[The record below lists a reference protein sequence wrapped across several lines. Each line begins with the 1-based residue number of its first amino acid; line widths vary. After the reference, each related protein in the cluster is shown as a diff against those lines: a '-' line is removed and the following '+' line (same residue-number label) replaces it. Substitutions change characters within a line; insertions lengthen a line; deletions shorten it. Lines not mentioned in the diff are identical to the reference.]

1 MWQETRGGAILTSVR
16 RPAKYIVSDEHRFVY
31 FVVQKVACSSIK
43 TALLPLF
50 DLGAEGRELVRKDGT
65 TAVHKLFAESP
76 HELRREDFL
85 ANLEAGRYD
94 GYFKFAFVR
103 NPWDRL
109 VSCYLQK
116 FAPGGRRLRYGSPHK
131 DKLYR
136 GMPFAEFVEVIRSI
150 PDEEA
155 NSHFRSQHVAVCG
168 ENGTPMA
175 DFVGCFE
182 SLEED
187 FGFVAGRIGAPRLKL
202 PYLTQSLSRSGRPY
216 REFYDDELVEKVGER
231 FRKDAELFGYSF

>member
-1 MWQETRGGAILTSVR
+1 VS

-50 DLGAEGRELVRKDGT
+50 DLGAEGRELVREDGT
-65 TAVHKLFAESP
+65 TAVHELFAESP
-76 HELRREDFL
+76 HELRQEDFL

-116 FAPGGRRLRYGSPHK
+116 FAPRGRRLSYSSPHK
-131 DKLYR
+131 VKLYQ
-136 GMPFAEFVEVIRSI
+136 GMTFAEFVEAIRSI
-150 PDEEA
+150 PDREA

-168 ENGTPMA
+168 EDGTPMV
-175 DFVGCFE
+175 DFVGRFE

-187 FGFVAGRIGAPRLKL
+187 FGLVAGEIGAPCLKL
-202 PYLTQSLSRSGRPY
+202 PHLTRSFSRGERSY
-216 REFYDDELVEKVGER
+216 RDFYDDELAEKVGER
-231 FRKDAELFGYSF
+231 FRRDAELFGYSF

>member
-1 MWQETRGGAILTSVR
+1 VR
-16 RPAKYIVSDEHRFVY
+16 SPAKYIVSDEHRFVY

-43 TALLPLF
+43 TALLPFFNLET
-50 DLGAEGRELVRKDGT
+50 EGRALVREDGT
-65 TAVHKLFAESP
+65 TAVHEVFAESP
-76 HELRREDFL
+76 HELRRDHFL
-85 ANLEAGRYD
+85 VNLEAGRYD

-131 DKLYR
+131 DKLYQ
-136 GMPFAEFVEVIRSI
+136 GMTFAEFVEAIHSI
-150 PDEEA
+150 PDKEA

-168 ENGTPMA
+168 EDGTPMV
-175 DFVGCFE
+175 DFVGRFE

-187 FGFVAGRIGAPRLKL
+187 FGFVVGEIGAPRLKL
-202 PYLTQSLSRSGRPY
+202 PHLTRSLSRGERPY
-216 REFYDDELVEKVGER
+216 RDFYDGELAEKVGER

>member
-1 MWQETRGGAILTSVR
+1 MR
-16 RPAKYIVSDEHRFVY
+16 RPSKYIVSDEHRFVY

-50 DLGAEGRELVRKDGT
+50 DLGAEGRELVRGDGT
-65 TAVHKLFAESP
+65 TAVHELFAESP
-76 HELRREDFL
+76 HELRRANFL

-116 FAPGGRRLRYGSPHK
+116 LAPGARHASKIGRKRSGGRLRNN
-131 DKLYR
+131 
-136 GMPFAEFVEVIRSI
+136 MPFREFAEAVCEI

-155 NSHFRSQHVAVCG
+155 NSHFRSQHIAVCG
-168 ENGTPMA
+168 WDGTPMA
-175 DFVGCFE
+175 DFVGRFE
-182 SLEED
+182 CLEED
-187 FGFVAGRIGAPRLKL
+187 FGLVVGKIGAP
-202 PYLTQSLSRSGRPY
+202 
-216 REFYDDELVEKVGER
+216 
-231 FRKDAELFGYSF
+231 A